1 MRKILI
7 KKSIFR
13 AFFALCL
20 GVFAGCGGTKT
31 VVAEPKETVV
41 SYTKPLPKV
50 TAAGQVIFANG
61 TSILIPD
68 FQNPNATLFFAVRH
82 AEKNT
87 AQSDE
92 IADLLPEGWGRAV
105 AMTQILRETSVNR
118 VFSTA
123 SPRCKSTATPM
134 RQGKHLTLEIYTKE
148 AQNTVLNQLVSQKGQ
163 RVFWVGHS
171 NTIPKMLN
179 YLTNSSDYQDI
190 PSDDYS
196 RLYIVSATGIGRA
209 RVILVEF

>member
-1 MRKILI
+1 MIKILI
-7 KKSIFR
+7 KESVLL
-13 AFFALCL
+13 AFFALFL
-20 GVFAGCGGTKT
+20 GIFSGCGGAKT
-31 VVAEPKETVV
+31 AVAESKETVV

-68 FQNPNATLFFAVRH
+68 FGNPNATLFFAVRH

-118 VFSTA
+118 VFSTN

-134 RQGKHLTLEIYTKE
+134 RQGKHLALEIYVKE
-148 AQNTVLNQLVSQKGQ
+148 KQKEILEQLVSQKGQ
-163 RVFWVGHS
+163 RIFWVGHS
-171 NTIPKMLN
+171 NTIPEMLN
-179 YLTNSSDYQDI
+179 YLTNSTDYQNI

-196 RLYIVSATGIGRA
+196 RLYIVSATKIGRA